1 MKGAMDK
8 AFAEPFGHFLAR
20 VEDFLPNLFTSLIV
34 LLVGLAAAW
43 LLKTLATKLLRLVRA
58 DALAE
63 RTGIMQALARGG
75 IRDPLSKLVGRLF
88 YWITLVSFVIMALGA
103 LRIPAVEEVLARF
116 FFYLPNVV
124 AAIIIVGLGFVV
136 SNFLGRAALIAS
148 VNAGFGVS
156 GLIGR
161 LVRYAVFLIA
171 VSMALELLG
180 IGKDTVLVAFA
191 LAFGG
196 VVFAL
201 SLAFGLGGKS
211 LARDYIDRKLRE
223 KEKEEK
229 DDLRHL

>member
-1 MKGAMDK
+1 MKGLLDK
-8 AFAEPFGHFLAR
+8 AFAEPFARFLEK

-34 LLVGLAAAW
+34 FLVGLFAAW
-43 LLKTLATKLLRLVRA
+43 LLKAVTARLLKFLRV
-58 DALAE
+58 DDLAE
-63 RTGIMQALARGG
+63 RTGITQALLKGG
-75 IRDPLSKLVGRLF
+75 IRDPLSSLVGRLF
-88 YWITLVSFVIMALGA
+88 YWITLVSFVIMSLGA
-103 LRIPAVEEVLARF
+103 LKIPAVEQILAKF
-116 FFYLPNVV
+116 IIYLPNVI
-124 AAIIIVGLGFVV
+124 AAIVIVGLGFVV

-161 LVRYAVFLIA
+161 LVKYAVFLIS

-180 IGKDTVLVAFA
+180 IGRDTVLVAFG

-201 SLAFGLGGKS
+201 SVAFGLGGKS
-211 LARDYIDRKLRE
+211 LAKDYIERRLRE
-223 KEKEEK
+223 QGEK